1 MTPRVSC
8 VQGRRCFVVMVCF
21 CVPAEHTPDP
31 TYRSLQVLSDPQ
43 KRELYDQL
51 GETGMM
57 MMEDPFAAK
66 EVRPS

>member
-1 MTPRVSC
+1 MCMGWEVFF
-8 VQGRRCFVVMVCF
+8 GMVRF